1 MKRLLR
7 YLVKSKILNEPQS
20 DLALRQY
27 HSFRRDDY
35 EINADK
41 IASFI
46 KNKDRLDNLY
56 FNQLHI
62 DKYKELASVLKILFT
77 ISHGQASV
85 ERGFSLNKA
94 ILKDNIE
101 QMSVISQRLIKDH
114 LIMRNV
120 KPHTIEISNQL
131 ILDVKSSRMK
141 YKSYLEEQKKCK
153 KLQEKSKQM
162 KIIVS
167 KKKDL

>member
-1 MKRLLR
+1 
-7 YLVKSKILNEPQS
+7 
-20 DLALRQY
+20 
-27 HSFRRDDY
+27 
-35 EINADK
+35 
-41 IASFI
+41 
-46 KNKDRLDNLY
+46 
-56 FNQLHI
+56 
-62 DKYKELASVLKILFT
+62 
-77 ISHGQASV
+77 
-85 ERGFSLNKA
+85 
-94 ILKDNIE
+94 
-101 QMSVISQRLIKDH
+101 MSVISQRLIKDH

-167 KKKDL
+167 KKKDLSGGKKQLLSTTKFLDEDLTFA